1 MQPATMIPSPL
12 VRHKTIS
19 AQTFSHQP
27 LAHHHDPGAAQI
39 ITIPCKRI
47 GPSSLQS
54 HLEQWYGP
62 GNYSVESEG
71 RDEHGLKS
79 PDTSVQPL
87 LVVERKDVLGV

>member
-1 MQPATMIPSPL
+1 MIPSPL

-62 GNYSVESEG
+62 GNYSVEIEQNLYIIHANS
-71 RDEHGLKS
+71 S
-79 PDTSVQPL
+79 IMPYSF
-87 LVVERKDVLGV
+87 